1 MSPFRNIRKKEVF
14 PLAPRKIGNDH
25 GKKLIWLILAL
36 TLTVAAIL
44 ILPGLT
50 EKEEKIVP
58 QQVDPG
64 FGSLVKKEYNGK
76 TYVARTGLTPI
87 LLIGV
92 DRGDNAKEQ
101 WGYQQGGQ
109 ADFLLLIVIDAP
121 DKKVS
126 MLQIDRDTITDV
138 ETLGV
143 LGNVIG
149 TRKLQIA
156 LSHSYGKT
164 PQDNCAYTVKTVS
177 NLLQGEPLHLY
188 FSVNMSSIAAIND
201 LLGGV
206 TVTMQEDHTSI
217 NPAFTKGAT
226 VHLNGQDA
234 YNYVHYRMSADDG
247 TNKSRMARQ
256 RNYMLAAKDV
266 LLSRLTKDNS
276 FVETLFTALGDDL
289 VTNLSQGRMI
299 NEAAKASQYQVGEIT
314 QMAGEHTVGTNNY
327 VEFHADEQFL
337 IDWVLSVFY
346 REYK

>member
-1 MSPFRNIRKKEVF
+1 MTDE
-14 PLAPRKIGNDH
+14 H
-25 GKKLIWLILAL
+25 GKKLIWLVLAL
-36 TLTVAAIL
+36 ALTVAAIL
-44 ILPGLT
+44 ILPGLL
-50 EKEEKIVP
+50 EKEEEIVH
-58 QQVDPG
+58 QQASTD

-92 DRGDNAKEQ
+92 DRGENAVEQ

-109 ADFLLLIVIDAP
+109 ADFLLLIVIDSSE
-121 DKKVS
+121 KKVR

-164 PQDNCAYTVKTVS
+164 PQDNCNYTIQTVS
-177 NLLQGEPLHLY
+177 NLLQGEPLDLY
-188 FSVNMSSIAAIND
+188 FSLNMASVAKFND

-206 TVTMQEDHTSI
+206 TVTMQEDHTLI

-226 VHLNGQDA
+226 LHLMGQDA
-234 YNYVHYRMSADDG
+234 YDYVHSRQHVDDG
-247 TNKSRMARQ
+247 TNVSRMARQ
-256 RNYMLAAKDV
+256 RNYMLAAKDT
-266 LLSRLTKDNS
+266 LLSRLKES
-276 FVETLFTALGDDL
+276 GFVDTLFDTLGSDL
-289 VTNLSQGRMI
+289 VTNVSRGRLI
-299 NEAAKASQYQVGEIT
+299 NEAAKASQYEVEEIT
-314 QMAGEHTVGTNNY
+314 QMIGEHRIGVDGY
-327 VEFHADEQFL
+327 MEFYADEQFL

>member
-1 MSPFRNIRKKEVF
+1 MTDE
-14 PLAPRKIGNDH
+14 H
-25 GKKLIWLILAL
+25 GKKLIWLVLAL
-36 TLTVAAIL
+36 ALTVAAIL
-44 ILPGLT
+44 ILPGLL
-50 EKEEKIVP
+50 EKEEEIVH
-58 QQVDPG
+58 QQASTD

-92 DRGDNAKEQ
+92 DRGENAVEQ

-109 ADFLLLIVIDAP
+109 ADFLLLIVIDSSE
-121 DKKVS
+121 KKVR

-164 PQDNCAYTVKTVS
+164 PQDNCNYTIQTVS
-177 NLLQGEPLHLY
+177 NLLQGEPLDLY
-188 FSVNMSSIAAIND
+188 FSLNMASVAKFND

-206 TVTMQEDHTSI
+206 TVTMQEDHTLI

-226 VHLNGQDA
+226 LHLMGQDA
-234 YNYVHYRMSADDG
+234 YDYVHSRMYVDDG
-247 TNKSRMARQ
+247 SNVSRMARQ
-256 RNYMLAAKDV
+256 RNYMLAAKDT
-266 LLSRLTKDNS
+266 LLSRLKES
-276 FVETLFTALGDDL
+276 GFVDTLFDTLGSDL
-289 VTNLSQGRMI
+289 VTNVSRGRLI
-299 NEAAKASQYQVGEIT
+299 NEAAKASQYEVEEIT
-314 QMAGEHTVGTNNY
+314 QMVGERRIGVDGY
-327 VEFHADEQFL
+327 MEFYADEQFL

>member
-1 MSPFRNIRKKEVF
+1 MASRKMTDE
-14 PLAPRKIGNDH
+14 H
-25 GKKLIWLILAL
+25 GKKLIWLVLAL
-36 TLTVAAIL
+36 ALTVAAIL
-44 ILPGLT
+44 ILPGLL
-50 EKEEKIVP
+50 EKEEEIVH
-58 QQVDPG
+58 QQASTD

-92 DRGDNAKEQ
+92 DRGENAVEQ

-109 ADFLLLIVIDAP
+109 ADFLLLIVIDSSE
-121 DKKVS
+121 KKVR

-164 PQDNCAYTVKTVS
+164 PQDNCNYTIQTVS
-177 NLLQGEPLHLY
+177 NLLQGEPLDLY
-188 FSVNMSSIAAIND
+188 FSLNMASIAKFND

-206 TVTMQEDHTSI
+206 TVTMQEDHTLI

-226 VHLNGQDA
+226 LHLMGQDA
-234 YNYVHYRMSADDG
+234 YDYVHSRKYVDDG
-247 TNKSRMARQ
+247 TNVSRMARQ
-256 RNYMLAAKDV
+256 RNYMLAAKDT
-266 LLSRLTKDNS
+266 LLSRLKES
-276 FVETLFTALGDDL
+276 GFVDTLFDTLGSDL
-289 VTNLSQGRMI
+289 VTNVSRGRLI
-299 NEAAKASQYQVGEIT
+299 NEAAKASQYEVEEIT
-314 QMAGEHTVGTNNY
+314 QMIGERRIGVDGY
-327 VEFHADEQFL
+327 MEFYADEQFL

>member
-1 MSPFRNIRKKEVF
+1 MASRRISS
-14 PLAPRKIGNDH
+14 AH

-36 TLTVAAIL
+36 SLTVAAIL
-44 ILPGLT
+44 IIPGLT

-58 QQVDPG
+58 QQVSPN
-64 FGSLVKKEYNGK
+64 FGTLVKKEYNGK
-76 TYVARTGLTPI
+76 TYVERTGLTPI

-92 DRGDNAKEQ
+92 DRGENAGEQ

-109 ADFLLLIVIDAP
+109 ADFLLLIVIDSS

-126 MLQIDRDTITDV
+126 LLQIDRDTITDV

-149 TRKLQIA
+149 TRRLQIA

-164 PQDNCAYTVKTVS
+164 PQDNCAYTIKTVS
-177 NLLQGEPLHLY
+177 NLLQGVPLDLY
-188 FSVNMSSIAAIND
+188 FSLNMASIAEFND

-206 TVTMQEDHTSI
+206 TVTMQEDHTLI

-226 VHLNGQDA
+226 IHLMGKDA
-234 YNYVHYRMSADDG
+234 YDYVHSRMYVDDG
-247 TNKSRMARQ
+247 TNTSRMARQ
-256 RNYMLAAKDV
+256 RNYMLAAKDM
-266 LLSRLTKDNS
+266 LISRLAHDNA
-276 FVETLFTALGDDL
+276 FVDNLFETLGSDL
-289 VTNLSQGRMI
+289 VTNVTRGRLI
-299 NEAAKASQYQVGEIT
+299 NEAAKASQYKVGEIT
-314 QMAGEHTVGTNNY
+314 QMVGEHVIGNNGY
-327 VEFHADEQFL
+327 MEFHADEQFL

>member
-1 MSPFRNIRKKEVF
+1 MTDE
-14 PLAPRKIGNDH
+14 H
-25 GKKLIWLILAL
+25 GKKLIWLVLAL
-36 TLTVAAIL
+36 ALTVAAIL
-44 ILPGLT
+44 ILPGLL
-50 EKEEKIVP
+50 EKEEEIVH
-58 QQVDPG
+58 QQASTD

-92 DRGDNAKEQ
+92 DRGENAVEQ

-109 ADFLLLIVIDAP
+109 ADFLLLIVIDSSE
-121 DKKVS
+121 KKVR

-164 PQDNCAYTVKTVS
+164 PQDNCNYTIQTVS
-177 NLLQGEPLHLY
+177 NLLQGEPLDLY
-188 FSVNMSSIAAIND
+188 FSLNMASIAKFND

-206 TVTMQEDHTSI
+206 TVTMQEDHTLI

-226 VHLNGQDA
+226 LHLMGQDA
-234 YNYVHYRMSADDG
+234 YDYVHSRMYVDDG
-247 TNKSRMARQ
+247 SNVSRMARQ
-256 RNYMLAAKDV
+256 RNYMLAAKDT
-266 LLSRLTKDNS
+266 LLSRLKES
-276 FVETLFTALGDDL
+276 GFVDTLFDTLGSDL
-289 VTNLSQGRMI
+289 VTNVSRGRLI
-299 NEAAKASQYQVGEIT
+299 NEAAKASQYEVEEIT
-314 QMAGEHTVGTNNY
+314 QMIGERRIGVDGY
-327 VEFHADEQFL
+327 MEFYADEQFL